1 MYDITKKEEKKKTI
15 LWKDWATNLLLA
27 YIPAGILIVL
37 LKEIGITGVIPTMI
51 LVFGGAAVVGKIRS
65 KRGYVATWKSVLW
78 ALGAI
83 VLVFILIPIIFIA
96 LSE

>member
-1 MYDITKKEEKKKTI
+1 MYDITKKEEGKKTI

-37 LKEIGITGVIPTMI
+37 LKEIGVAGVIPTMI
-51 LVFGGAAVVGKIRS
+51 LIFGGAALVGRIRS

-78 ALGAI
+78 ALGAN
-83 VLVFILIPIIFIA
+83 VLVFIVIPVIFIA
-96 LSE
+96 IFE